1 MRRLKCSRTQYLL
14 GVDSC
19 VNAEIGSEVFYLP
32 IFQMMLKCAVCEINT
47 AHCFCR

>member
-1 MRRLKCSRTQYLL
+1 MLKLVAKC
-14 GVDSC
+14 
-19 VNAEIGSEVFYLP
+19 FYLP